1 MLGSAGGIAVA
12 AAAGMNRS
20 LSLALAFAA
29 VPLAVRGEALRPA
42 ADPEPTDVPRR
53 VELDGQ
59 TRLPLELYGGKAVVE
74 ATVDGRGP
82 FRFFLDTTIGD
93 SR

>member
-1 MLGSAGGIAVA
+1 MILRGPTVLGSARGIAVA
-12 AAAGMNRS
+12 VAVGMNRF
-20 LSLALAFAA
+20 LSLALALAA

-59 TRLPLELYGGKAVVE
+59 TRLPLELFAGKAVVE

-82 FRFFLDTTIGD
+82 SLCGF
-93 SR
+93 